1 MRYYK
6 ETIEQ
11 IKTTIINKLL
21 YIIIKQLQYLDDYLL
36 PKYVNSQ

>member
-11 IKTTIINKLL
+11 IKTTITNKLL
-21 YIIIKQLQYLDDYLL
+21 YIIIKQLQYLDDCLL
-36 PKYVNSQ
+36 PKNVNTQ